1 MLSISMETSLVTA
14 LLITLTNCIV
24 PGWKPGQV
32 NGEFQTDWLCLVLM
46 RDAQGTAPLGTQ
58 LWFALGSFSLMA
70 KTHPKENPN
79 TFIWSCMRPAFSKEK
94 SSCLAEQF
102 FFSSGMQVKHL
113 CHLVNFPQE
122 SAPARDEV
130 GQDSQKPFDSKC
142 PDRICLYAGFR
153 QLVIFAPYLQDEC
166 VSLISRAKGGTADMG
181 REECSQKFGEKAK
194 AVPFL
199 HSFPG

>member
-46 RDAQGTAPLGTQ
+46 RDAQGTAPSGTQ

-94 SSCLAEQF
+94 SSWLAEQF
-102 FFSSGMQVKHL
+102 FFFSQACKWNISVILWTFHRSQL
-113 CHLVNFPQE
+113 LQE
-122 SAPARDEV
+122 MKWDKIHRSLLTPNAQTGYASM
-130 GQDSQKPFDSKC
+130 QDS
-142 PDRICLYAGFR
+142 GN
-153 QLVIFAPYLQDEC
+153 
-166 VSLISRAKGGTADMG
+166 
-181 REECSQKFGEKAK
+181 
-194 AVPFL
+194 
-199 HSFPG
+199 